1 MEKTYWADNPED
13 LDVVAEAFLKDFPDC
28 RVIALEGEMGAGK
41 TTFTK
46 YVCKRLSVE
55 DNVCSPTFA
64 IVNEYRSYTHGSVYH
79 FDFYRINSCSEA
91 LDIGL
96 EEYLYSGNYC
106 FMEWSGKIE
115 ELIPDDCTYVYIK
128 DLEGRRKIT
137 VIDK

>member
-13 LDVVAEAFLKDFPDC
+13 LDGVAEAFLRDFPDG
-28 RVIALEGEMGAGK
+28 RVFALEGEMGAGK

-46 YVCKRLSVE
+46 YVCKHLLVE

-64 IVNEYRSYTHGSVYH
+64 IVNEYRSSTYGSVYH
-79 FDFYRINSCSEA
+79 FDFYRINDCREA

-115 ELIPDDCTYVYIK
+115 ELIPEDCTYVYIK
-128 DLEGRRKIT
+128 DLDGRRKIT